1 MKLIFLLIA
10 AVCTISSVAQ
20 NKISGTLKDEKTGEP
35 IAFANVFFS
44 NTTFGSSTNDK
55 GEYSFSG
62 FPSGKYDLTFAFVGY
77 TTLQVPV
84 SFEGNTHL
92 IVKQTLAPE
101 AKLLSEILVKPD
113 TAGWARNFRDFT
125 YHLLGNSQYA
135 KKCVIKNPKDVSL
148 YFDKHEAVL
157 VAHAKKPI
165 VIENFATGYRINYY
179 LYFFEF
185 QARTGIFNIYGFP
198 QFEEMAAKNER
209 VKKNWAKTRQRIYE
223 GSLLHFMR
231 SWRNGNWQENDF
243 TVSRLYRIPNPK
255 RPSDQFLNEKIKSL
269 RGRSGSKLMF
279 SFSSSEKPKVVNG
292 DSLAYFIQL
301 RSLPKEVDSVAKE
314 KLTGKEFDAN
324 GDGGKNFK
332 GLLTVKYDRLEE
344 PEYAATVGR
353 PDQRIKRQ
361 SLLHVLQPINI
372 YDNGYYE
379 DVKSIFL
386 EKYWSWSEKIST
398 LLPLDYVSQPD

>member
-1 MKLIFLLIA
+1 MKLILLLISVIA
-10 AVCTISSVAQ
+10 TIASVAQ

-92 IVKQTLAPE
+92 IVRQTLAPE
-101 AKLLSEILVKPD
+101 AKLLNEILVKPD
-113 TAGWARNFRDFT
+113 TAGWARNFRDFS

-148 YFDKHEAVL
+148 YFDKREGVL

-198 QFEEMAAKNER
+198 QFEEMTGKNER
-209 VKKNWAKTRQRIYE
+209 VKKNWLKARQRIYE

-231 SWRNGNWQENDF
+231 SWRNGSWRENDF
-243 TVSRLYRIPNPK
+243 SVSRLYRIPNPK

-269 RGRSGSKLMF
+269 RERSGNKLSF

-332 GLLTVKYDRLEE
+332 GLFTVKYDRLEE
-344 PEYAATVGR
+344 PQYAATVGR
-353 PDQRIKRQ
+353 ADQRIKQQ